1 MTQQTNRF
9 TGKTLLILAGV
20 FLFMLV
26 LNILLPIRG
35 DDFLYSMVWETSKH
49 ISSWGDLWQS
59 LVNHYTMHGG
69 RMVTVFFLDF
79 FLWMGKL
86 PFDIANAAVFTG
98 VLILLYFHATRDTKL
113 TAEPG
118 ILAAAALL
126 MWLCLPHFGEVA
138 VWKSGSTVYLWSGFF
153 VLLFLLPYNLYMAGR
168 LHWGGAMVLP
178 MFAAGILG
186 GWSVENFA
194 VTAVMLSFGVSWYA
208 KKHGEMEAWMMSG
221 AVGVFLGFLGLL
233 AAPGNWVRYG
243 EQGTGKGLLRH
254 IGNQI
259 AGNGEMI
266 LYLIP
271 AILLLLL
278 VWRILKKELLKQR
291 GGCSF
296 PSAVRDG
303 LSARAWPRLS
313 S

>member
-1 MTQQTNRF
+1 
-9 TGKTLLILAGV
+9 
-20 FLFMLV
+20 
-26 LNILLPIRG
+26 
-35 DDFLYSMVWETSKH
+35 
-49 ISSWGDLWQS
+49 
-59 LVNHYTMHGG
+59 
-69 RMVTVFFLDF
+69 
-79 FLWMGKL
+79 
-86 PFDIANAAVFTG
+86 
-98 VLILLYFHATRDTKL
+98 
-113 TAEPG
+113 
-118 ILAAAALL
+118 
-126 MWLCLPHFGEVA
+126 
-138 VWKSGSTVYLWSGFF
+138 
-153 VLLFLLPYNLYMAGR
+153 
-168 LHWGGAMVLP
+168 MVLP

-291 GGCSF
+291 GG
-296 PSAVRDG
+296 AVSRRPFGMDCRPERGRGCHRDHG
-303 LSARAWPRLS
+303 RFLFRRRIFVRWHSGRHHRLCAGALGQS
-313 S
+313 EAPYGVPDRSRHGRI